1 MPGHMRF
8 AMIRPSGRE
17 CRLVAH
23 RLLSARNGRFC
34 SISLQLENVA
44 ICDAWVGFLRSRA
57 RLTSRL
63 SEFSYLTMPK
73 KNLQMQALFRSR
85 RDLAEASREI
95 GTGGGPSMHRRYTRV
110 FRMDSDAHWSI
121 LSSGIVWFGR
131 GRVHGAAVHMMLH
144 ARKWL
149 CGEACSATPCDRADG
164 SAAAH
169 PCYGP
174 SSMLQSTRAKR
185 QNCWW
190 RPNATRIQ
198 WQRGAIAARR
208 H

>member
-1 MPGHMRF
+1 MEMPGHMRF

-63 SEFSYLTMPK
+63 SEFFIFYDVEIKFYKCKHFYDLGAISRKSRMRAVPEEVRACTDATLECSAWILTRTDPYC
-73 KNLQMQALFRSR
+73 LVAP
-85 RDLAEASREI
+85 A
-95 GTGGGPSMHRRYTRV
+95 GT
-110 FRMDSDAHWSI
+110 
-121 LSSGIVWFGR
+121 
-131 GRVHGAAVHMMLH
+131 MLH

-149 CGEACSATPCDRADG
+149 CGEVHGATPCARADG
-164 SAAAH
+164 AAA
-169 PCYGP
+169 
-174 SSMLQSTRAKR
+174 
-185 QNCWW
+185 
-190 RPNATRIQ
+190 ATL
-198 WQRGAIAARR
+198 
-208 H
+208 

>member
-63 SEFSYLTMPK
+63 SEFFIFYDVEIKFYKFKHFYDLGAISRKPR
-73 KNLQMQALFRSR
+73 ARSVPEEVR
-85 RDLAEASREI
+85 AC
-95 GTGGGPSMHRRYTRV
+95 T
-110 FRMDSDAHWSI
+110 DAT
-121 LSSGIVWFGR
+121 L
-131 GRVHGAAVHMMLH
+131 
-144 ARKWL
+144 
-149 CGEACSATPCDRADG
+149 ECSAWILTRTDPYCPVAPAG
-164 SAAAH
+164 SAVGVRTGL
-169 PCYGP
+169 PC
-174 SSMLQSTRAKR
+174 TRCCTHANGCAER
-185 QNCWW
+185 H
-190 RPNATRIQ
+190 
-198 WQRGAIAARR
+198 AARR
-208 H
+208 RVLELTALLLRLFDAVARVGS